1 MMAEEATEGGVSQRV
16 SPLAQVLPPCSQ
28 RSLAL
33 LLAHQADIQPSRGS
47 CLSASNLQVRD
58 AGNLLTRAG
67 LNIPSVDVDEVTVHY
82 SDPDDLVDHLRC
94 TI

>member
-1 MMAEEATEGGVSQRV
+1 MFHSGSLLWHRSCPLRAT
-16 SPLAQVLPPCSQ
+16 
-28 RSLAL
+28 L
-33 LLAHQADIQPSRGS
+33 LLAHRAGIQPSRRS
-47 CLSASNLQVRD
+47 YLSGFGVQVRD

-94 TI
+94 TIQLLLPPK